1 MDPSACT
8 LRGPPTEMPVQ
19 APASCQTAVMHG
31 SWRRW
36 LPGPKHGIARSV
48 GVFGT
53 PGSGGPEQFFELL
66 ARCTRLRA
74 WASSHGV
81 TLADDPVSL
90 PVLDRHLDAWN
101 AQPPTHPFL
110 EPEIGCCVGTVIVRH
125 VPGSRWRVL
134 AQRSPGSATT
144 IRR

>member
-1 MDPSACT
+1 MHPEGSAD
-8 LRGPPTEMPVQ
+8 RN
-19 APASCQTAVMHG
+19 A
-31 SWRRW
+31 R
-36 LPGPKHGIARSV
+36 PGPGLMSDCRHARVMATLAARAKHGIARSV

-74 WASSHGV
+74 WASGHGV